1 MKKVYQDAVAYV
13 APALEVIE
21 VEVECGF
28 AGSNPEDSEDST
40 GGAGG
45 FEF

>member
-13 APALEVIE
+13 AQALEVIE

-28 AGSNPEDSEDST
+28 AASNPGDSEDT
-40 GGAGG
+40 GSAGG
-45 FEF
+45 FDFD

>member
-13 APALEVIE
+13 APTLEVIE

-28 AGSNPEDSEDST
+28 AATGNENGENT
-40 GGAGG
+40 GGSAGG
-45 FEF
+45 FEW

>member
-1 MKKVYQDAVAYV
+1 MKQVYQDAVAYV

-28 AGSNPEDSEDST
+28 AASNPGDSEDT
-40 GGAGG
+40 GGSAGG
-45 FEF
+45 FDW